1 MCVSRTCSSAISA
14 GRTLRNPSGQEKGP
28 PLEHRCGLVPK
39 SSWRRRGTL
48 RLISGRL
55 GRWYVFKC
63 YLEKNNDLNA
73 NLQTLLAAD
82 QSHIRW
88 NLNLF
93 RPTTVPYDHEEY
105 GMEVL
110 KRQFRY
116 FGPFLPNYQE
126 IASKE
131 TVLAILYLMQEIPQ
145 SQTTSLCRV
154 TEKEVCRADKDFIV
168 KIMKTDWRDRPTAKA
183 LLEDEWF
190 EVDGEE

>member
-1 MCVSRTCSSAISA
+1 VQLGDLGGSYPADSKWAREGTPVGAPMWSSPEVIMETPWNTATDIWSF
-14 GRTLRNPSGQEKGP
+14 GTVVCFERW
-28 PLEHRCGLVPK
+28 LEN
-39 SSWRRRGTL
+39 
-48 RLISGRL
+48 
-55 GRWYVFKC
+55 
-63 YLEKNNDLNA
+63 NNDLNA